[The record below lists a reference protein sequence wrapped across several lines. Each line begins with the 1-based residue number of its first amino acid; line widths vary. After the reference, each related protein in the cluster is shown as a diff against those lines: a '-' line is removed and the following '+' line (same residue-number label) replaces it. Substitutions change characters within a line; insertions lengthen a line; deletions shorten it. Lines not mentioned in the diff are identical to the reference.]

1 MYKISQVHL
10 EHLIGDV
17 NELLERKVYNLRKM
31 LFQVLEEHGIQI
43 SNDVNDS
50 LMEVITKTLSNPFS
64 GLETNYLQLKFF
76 QENFGVIVSINLMI
90 IYNYNDK
97 NRTQY
102 QSKQDKH

>member
-1 MYKISQVHL
+1 MASTAMYKISQVHL

-50 LMEVITKTLSNPFS
+50 LMEVIAKTLKS
-64 GLETNYLQLKFF
+64 FF
-76 QENFGVIVSINLMI
+76 WA
-90 IYNYNDK
+90 
-97 NRTQY
+97 
-102 QSKQDKH
+102 